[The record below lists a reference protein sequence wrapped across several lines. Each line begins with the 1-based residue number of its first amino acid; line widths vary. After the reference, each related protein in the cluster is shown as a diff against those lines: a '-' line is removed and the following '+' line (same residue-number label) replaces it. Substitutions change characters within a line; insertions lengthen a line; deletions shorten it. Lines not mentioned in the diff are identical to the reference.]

1 VANWTKKISDEGIKS
16 FPDDFIAIPATLEIS
31 LPGKALVIGGS
42 FFGSI
47 EILTTDGNLFLHAD
61 SHIKAK
67 YIIYSN
73 RNRPPKITLPEKES
87 EIKTVVEKYE
97 SYIDQLI
104 KQVELDYK
112 KTFPGNKDSAQ
123 IINNIFKLLN
133 LIRH

>member
-1 VANWTKKISDEGIKS
+1 M
-16 FPDDFIAIPATLEIS
+16 
-31 LPGKALVIGGS
+31 PGKALVIGGT

-47 EILTTDGNLFLHAD
+47 EILTTDGNLFLHVD
-61 SHIKAK
+61 SHTEAK

-73 RNRPPKITLPEKES
+73 RNRPLKIAIPQKDS
-87 EIKTVVEKYE
+87 ELKIVVEKYE

-104 KQVELDYK
+104 KQVELDYR

-133 LIRH
+133 LIRY